1 MTMLSIEIALKR
13 RIPDREGRGCFLC
26 KWILE
31 DLEKNGRLTET
42 EKDNIGW
49 PTSFPPEA
57 KRKHLELEGIPLDAG
72 L

>member
-1 MTMLSIEIALKR
+1 MAEALKKR
-13 RIPDREGRGCFLC
+13 VPDKKGRGCFLC

-31 DLEKNGRLTET
+31 DLQKHGKLTET
-42 EKDNIGW
+42 WKDGAGW
-49 PTSFPPEA
+49 ATSFPPEA